1 MSELDQPNPISLC
14 PECGASLARNAI
26 LCVACGFHLQLRHRL
41 RTEIMPQTMVPE
53 SEAAELDP
61 NPYAPP
67 RALQT
72 DFERPYLELTEAD
85 ANWVR
90 AIVSDAEYV
99 PWLVVASLCCCALPM
114 PLLLPYYGYRLA
126 NWSKLDA
133 KYAELHSPNSF
144 SPHGQL
150 AVEFQ
155 DARFLLMYGIV
166 FGAIFYVVAF
176 VVGVLKLIELV

>member
-26 LCVACGFHLQLRHRL
+26 LC
-41 RTEIMPQTMVPE
+41 
-53 SEAAELDP
+53 
-61 NPYAPP
+61 
-67 RALQT
+67 
-72 DFERPYLELTEAD
+72 
-85 ANWVR
+85 
-90 AIVSDAEYV
+90 AEYV